1 MTQVHFTLKSEEIQ
15 SIIEYSVKDD
25 VSKNILTTVFNQ
37 LMENQRTEYI
47 QAKEY
52 ERTENRQS
60 QRNGYYERSFTTRVG
75 TLELKVPR
83 TRDGHFSPT
92 VFERYQRNEKALMAS
107 MLEMYVS
114 GVSTRK
120 VSKIVEELCGKS
132 VSKSFVSSLTEQLEP
147 MVNEWQNRLLS
158 EKNYPYLMTDVL
170 YIKVREENRVLSK
183 SCHIAIGITKD
194 GDREIIGFMIQSGE
208 SEETWTTFFEYLK
221 ERGLQGTELVISDA
235 HKGLVSA
242 IRKSFTNVSWQRCQV
257 HFLRNIFTTIP
268 KKNSKSF
275 REAVKGIF
283 KFTDINLAR
292 EAKNRLIHDYIDQ
305 PKYSKACASLD
316 DGFEDAFQYTVQGN
330 SHNRLKSTNLIE
342 RLNPEVRRREKI
354 IRIFPNQ
361 TSANRLIGAVLMD
374 LHDEWIYSSRK
385 YINFDK

>member
-37 LMENQRTEYI
+37 LMENQRTEY
-47 QAKEY
+47 
-52 ERTENRQS
+52 RQS

-158 EKNYPYLMTDVL
+158 EK
-170 YIKVREENRVLSK
+170 
-183 SCHIAIGITKD
+183 
-194 GDREIIGFMIQSGE
+194 IIL
-208 SEETWTTFFEYLK
+208 T
-221 ERGLQGTELVISDA
+221 
-235 HKGLVSA
+235 
-242 IRKSFTNVSWQRCQV
+242 
-257 HFLRNIFTTIP
+257 
-268 KKNSKSF
+268 
-275 REAVKGIF
+275 
-283 KFTDINLAR
+283 
-292 EAKNRLIHDYIDQ
+292 
-305 PKYSKACASLD
+305 
-316 DGFEDAFQYTVQGN
+316 
-330 SHNRLKSTNLIE
+330 
-342 RLNPEVRRREKI
+342 
-354 IRIFPNQ
+354 
-361 TSANRLIGAVLMD
+361 
-374 LHDEWIYSSRK
+374 
-385 YINFDK
+385 